1 MGTYEENQLTCYK
14 KYGHTNWVYIKSQ
27 STINNGTG
35 EVVEEVFYYEESCC
49 RECKYLSSEC
59 NVCSCR
65 DQYCECNCG
74 YCAGYQDENLRI
86 QTASPEDYI
95 QTIKNIQ
102 DGN

>member
-1 MGTYEENQLTCYK
+1 MGTYEENQLNCYK

-27 STINNGTG
+27 STINNGKG
-35 EVVEEVFYYEESCC
+35 EVVDGIFYYEESCC
-49 RECKYLSSEC
+49 RECKYLSSGC

-86 QTASPEDYI
+86 QTTSPEDYI